1 LQSKRQSRAAQDFAM
16 SDYSLTLVLQYKT
29 SKIING
35 VAKVNIKSEKIT
47 PFGGIIFVLDKF
59 DSILSSGDHGE
70 LRTMCNTET
79 SKSDQ

>member
-1 LQSKRQSRAAQDFAM
+1 M